1 MRKLDPR
8 IKDRKYIFDCF
19 NADEAKKYI
28 GKLCYMTDYLNRFED
43 VESTAKC
50 ILHKIEDSRKDS
62 GTCAPFVECDF
73 RFSYCLPA
81 EFVAPKVKIYRPYT
95 LAEFCS
101 KFTIG
106 RPINFRKKD
115 NVGNEQYLIL
125 NGYITVKEFDRTV
138 HYICI
143 GSTSYILNELFNEYE
158 WQELST
164 KEWKLFGVEE

>member
-1 MRKLDPR
+1 MKKLDPR

-28 GKLCYMTDYLNRFED
+28 GKICYMTDYFERFED
-43 VESTAKC
+43 VEKTVKC
-50 ILHKIEDSRKDS
+50 FLHKIADDGSFVTDEDDY
-62 GTCAPFVECDF
+62 
-73 RFSYCLPA
+73 RFSYCLPM
-81 EFVAPKVKIYRPYT
+81 ELVAPKEKKFRPYT
-95 LAEFCS
+95 FLEFGE
-101 KFTIG
+101 KFTVG

-143 GSTSYILNELFNEYE
+143 GSTSYILNELFSEYE

-164 KEWKLFGVEE
+164 HEWKVFGVEE

>member
-1 MRKLDPR
+1 MAIKLDPR

-28 GKLCYMTDYLNRFED
+28 GKKCYMSDSIARFED
-43 VESTAKC
+43 VEITAPC
-50 ILHKIEDSRKDS
+50 ILKEIEDGR
-62 GTCAPFVECDF
+62 FVDDCL
-73 RFSYCLPA
+73 RFTYCLPA
-81 EFVAPKVKIYRPYT
+81 EFVAPKEKRCRPYT
-95 LAEFCS
+95 FPEFCG
-101 KFTIG
+101 KFTVG

-125 NGYITVKEFDRTV
+125 NGYKTVNDLDRTV

-164 KEWKLFGVEE
+164 HEWKLFGVEE